1 MKTLAESSY
10 YFRKAALGV
19 LRHMPRTRLAAR
31 KVYWRFQQERYE
43 QIARN
48 NSVDENLV
56 FFESFFGRWY
66 ADSPKA
72 IYEAML
78 QDPRFEDHIFI
89 WSFRPDVEVDTS
101 KFDTERTIF
110 IKRGQQEYFQ
120 ALATAKLIILNTRLP
135 EYIYPKEDQVY
146 VQCWHGTPLKKLG
159 ADVAIETANALNT
172 TSELAWRFAI
182 DSKKWTYML
191 SASPFVTKHLTSAFS
206 LPEERKASVVLEVGD
221 PGNDALVKA
230 KNNPQIT
237 EEMRQRLGVP
247 AGKKALLYA
256 PTWRDDSY
264 KAGEGYTLDY
274 LLDFDYL
281 HKHLSEE
288 WVILFRPHY
297 YIANSFDFEKYGGFV
312 IDVSKVDDINDCM
325 VASDVLVT
333 DYSSVMFDY
342 CNTGKPLLLYVPD
355 LEHYSGDVRD
365 FYFDIHDVPS
375 PLCGTIQELCKELIG
390 ADHNQSIHDSEYL
403 AFLATFCPLDDGS
416 ATERTID
423 FLLSA
428 RKNRVKEE
436 SDA

>member
-1 MKTLAESSY
+1 MKTFFESSY
-10 YFRKAALGV
+10 YFRNAALSV

-31 KVYWRFQQERYE
+31 KLYWGLQQKRYE

-48 NSVDENLV
+48 VPIDEKLI

-78 QDPRFEDHIFI
+78 QDSRFDDYIFI
-89 WSFRPDVEVDTS
+89 WSFRPDVEIDVS
-101 KFDTERTIF
+101 RFDTERTIF
-110 IKRGQQEYFQ
+110 IKRGRQEYFQ
-120 ALATAKLIILNTRLP
+120 ALATAKYIIINTRLP
-135 EYIYPKEDQVY
+135 EYVYPKEEQIY

-182 DSKKWTYML
+182 DSQKWTYML
-191 SASPFVTKHLTSAFS
+191 SASPFVTEHLTSAFS
-206 LPEERKASVVLEVGD
+206 LPEDRKASVVLEVGD

-237 EEMRQRLGVP
+237 EVMRQRLGVP

-281 HKHLSEE
+281 YEHLGKE
-288 WVILFRPHY
+288 WAVLFRPHY
-297 YIANSFDFEKYGGFV
+297 YIANTFDFEKYDGFV

-325 VASDVLVT
+325 IASDVLVT

-365 FYFDIHDVPS
+365 FYFDIHDVPGV
-375 PLCGTIQELCKELIG
+375 LCTTTVELSDALGQIESYFEHYG
-390 ADHNQSIHDSEYL
+390 DEYKL
-403 AFLATFCPLDDGS
+403 FIDEFCPCDDGRS
-416 ATERTID
+416 AQR
-423 FLLSA
+423 LLGSIIVA
-428 RKNRVKEE
+428 
-436 SDA
+436 

>member
-31 KVYWRFQQERYE
+31 KAYWSLQQKRYE
-43 QIARN
+43 QIAR
-48 NSVDENLV
+48 SVPVDEKLV

-72 IYEAML
+72 IYKAML
-78 QDPRFEDHIFI
+78 LDPRFDDHIFM

-101 KFDTERTIF
+101 IFDTERTIF
-110 IKRGQQEYFQ
+110 IKRGRQEYFQ
-120 ALATAKLIILNTRLP
+120 ALASAKHIILNTRLP
-135 EYIYPKEDQVY
+135 EYVYPKGDQIY

-182 DSKKWTYML
+182 DSQKWTYML
-191 SASPFVTKHLTSAFS
+191 SASPFVTEHLTSAFS

-230 KNNPQIT
+230 KNNPRIT

-264 KAGEGYTLDY
+264 KAGEGYVLDY

-281 HKHLSEE
+281 HERLKEE
-288 WVILFRPHY
+288 WVVLFRPHY
-297 YIANSFDFEKYGGFV
+297 YIANTFDFEKYGSFV

-325 VASDVLVT
+325 IASDLLVT

-342 CNTGKPLLLYVPD
+342 CNTGKPLLLYTPD
-355 LEHYSGDVRD
+355 LEHYAGDVRD
-365 FYFDIHDVPS
+365 FYFDIHDIPGL
-375 PLCGTIQELCKELIG
+375 LCYTSEELLNGIIAIDSYRERY
-390 ADHNQSIHDSEYL
+390 SSEYH
-403 AFLATFCPLDDGS
+403 AFADSFCPFDDGM
-416 ATERTID
+416 A
-423 FLLSA
+423 A
-428 RKNRVKEE
+428 QRVINCF
-436 SDA
+436 